1 VKKIISTLAVTAAI
15 GLSSGVQAAPT
26 NQTTFN
32 NVMDEFGVLTGYRAV
47 AAAAPLGLIGF
58 DLSLEATSGTYEG
71 ATVVL
76 PKVKL
81 QKGLPGGIDL
91 SGYYT
96 GGTISDATLG
106 SKTITGYGVAL
117 SYAIWEGGAASP
129 AWNVRG
135 SVTSLDIPGLF
146 KVGTTGIE
154 TSMSKGFGPI
164 TPYAGIGYLMMTG
177 TNQNTGITVSD
188 YSATKSRYF
197 YGLSF
202 DLAFMNL
209 TLEGDSTNGTN
220 SYSVKAGFRIGD

>member
-1 VKKIISTLAVTAAI
+1 MKRLASALAVTAAL
-15 GLSSGVQAAPT
+15 GFSAGVQAAPT
-26 NQTTFN
+26 DQTTFDSL
-32 NVMDEFGVLTGYRAV
+32 MDEFGVLTGYRAV

-71 ATVVL
+71 AAIFL

-91 SGYYT
+91 SGYYV
-96 GGTISDATLG
+96 GGTVSDTTLG
-106 SKTITGYGVAL
+106 SKTIAGYGVAL
-117 SYAIWEGGAASP
+117 SYAIWEGGVASP

-135 SVTSLDIPGLF
+135 SMTSLDIPDLF
-146 KVGTTGIE
+146 KVTTTGLE
-154 TSMSKGFGPI
+154 TSMSKGFGPV

-177 TNQNTGITVSD
+177 SNQNSLITVSD

-197 YGLSF
+197 YGLSL

-209 TLEGDSTNGTN
+209 TFEGDSTNGTN